1 MVVLEDAIAAVDLT
15 PGDGERALE
24 VIRATGAQIVR
35 LDDVR

>member
-1 MVVLEDAIAAVDLT
+1 VDLT

-24 VIRATGAQIVR
+24 AIRATGAQIVR